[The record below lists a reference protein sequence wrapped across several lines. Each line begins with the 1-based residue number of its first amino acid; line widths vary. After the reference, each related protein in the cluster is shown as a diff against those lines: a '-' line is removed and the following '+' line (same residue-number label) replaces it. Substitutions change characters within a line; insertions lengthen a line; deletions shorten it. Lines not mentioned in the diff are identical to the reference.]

1 MDWLT
6 WSALILIASVLI
18 LDLVLISDAAYQMV
32 REKPSLLG
40 LERAMFKREPATA
53 DDCLRQGA
61 GKLLTYL
68 GILLIQLPGFAI
80 TLLNALGGPPPGER
94 WIAKT
99 VALVL
104 MACAFLGL
112 FLAVS
117 SATVM
122 SKVRY
127 TYFGRT
133 VKQR

>member
-6 WSALILIASVLI
+6 WSALILIAS
-18 LDLVLISDAAYQMV
+18 
-32 REKPSLLG
+32 
-40 LERAMFKREPATA
+40 
-53 DDCLRQGA
+53 
-61 GKLLTYL
+61 
-68 GILLIQLPGFAI
+68 
-80 TLLNALGGPPPGER
+80 
-94 WIAKT
+94 
-99 VALVL
+99 VL

-127 TYFGRT
+127 SYFGRT

>member
-18 LDLVLISDAAYQMV
+18 
-32 REKPSLLG
+32 
-40 LERAMFKREPATA
+40 
-53 DDCLRQGA
+53 
-61 GKLLTYL
+61 
-68 GILLIQLPGFAI
+68 
-80 TLLNALGGPPPGER
+80 
-94 WIAKT
+94 
-99 VALVL
+99 
-104 MACAFLGL
+104 ACAFLGL

-127 TYFGRT
+127 AYFGRT